1 MYTKCEDLLTVVG
14 WFLVSAL
21 LLAGEAVQQ
30 PDFLIENA
38 AHHAQLCR
46 LYSDQRREEA
56 AFDPQNWRQN
66 AALQSQHGFHEAAFE
81 ADFLAEY

>member
-1 MYTKCEDLLTVVG
+1 M
-14 WFLVSAL
+14 WA
-21 LLAGEAVQQ
+21 AGEAVQQ

-46 LYSDQRREEA
+46 LYSDQRREKA
-56 AFDPQNWRQN
+56 AFNSQNWRQN
-66 AALQSQHGFHEAAFE
+66 AALQSQHGFEEAAFE